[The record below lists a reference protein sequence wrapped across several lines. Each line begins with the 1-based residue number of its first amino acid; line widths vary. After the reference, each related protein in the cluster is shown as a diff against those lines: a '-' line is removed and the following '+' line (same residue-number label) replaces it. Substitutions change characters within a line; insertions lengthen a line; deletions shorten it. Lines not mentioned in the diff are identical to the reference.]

1 MELKEHESDVEDEFK
16 AFARAHAPKR
26 LRRGLPESDEFR
38 SLIEQVCQIISPD
51 YYEVQ
56 DFDIQEVT
64 EYLSVKLSKSTDD
77 PLHFWRNVS
86 NQTYFPHLFTMA
98 KVHLAAPATSNENE
112 RSISVKGNRLTD
124 LKKDLSDEDLSRF
137 MFVNLNYDKLY

>member
-1 MELKEHESDVEDEFK
+1 M
-16 AFARAHAPKR
+16 
-26 LRRGLPESDEFR
+26 
-38 SLIEQVCQIISPD
+38 
-51 YYEVQ
+51 Q

-98 KVHLAAPATSNENE
+98 KVHLAAPATSNDNE